1 MLTNIFDFFY
11 VDIRSL
17 KVFRILLSSV
27 LIFDLIDRLTDL
39 EAHYSDL
46 GVLPFFDLST
56 YETNPWM
63 WSVFKLNHSIE
74 FISFLF
80 ILLLCAAL
88 LLLLGI
94 RVRLMTIICWI
105 GIVSI
110 QNRNPIIYQGGDD
123 LLRML
128 LFWLIFIPNIDLKKS
143 PAITKINSVAT
154 MALLCQ
160 VLLPFTFSAFF
171 KGKLEW
177 WREGSALF
185 YAFSLDQLTRNFG
198 IWISQHYYL
207 TVLITRIIYVAEF
220 IVFPLFLLPIFRI
233 QIKILLF
240 CFLILFGIGTMS
252 TMMIGIFPFCF
263 IASSVLFIPSFI
275 WDKVWP
281 LHTNQTNLLE
291 ENVNENVLG
300 GILIGFIFTLV
311 ILWNVTTI
319 PDTPIRFP
327 EKLKS
332 FMYALRLNQ
341 SWGMFSPTVFKDDG
355 WIIYKAKLENNKLI
369 DLNDKNYK
377 LTYEKPSYVLDKYKN
392 DRWRKFTEQII
403 QPSHSNYVSN
413 LAKYILLDNKNKLE
427 KLNYKVT
434 QLEII
439 YMLEVSKPYG
449 VQNKIERR
457 LIFSTN
463 KLDKK

>member
-17 KVFRILLSSV
+17 KVFRILLSAV

-46 GVLPFFDLST
+46 GVLPSLDLST
-56 YETNPWM
+56 YETNQWM
-63 WSVFKLNHSIE
+63 WSIFKLNHSIE
-74 FISFLF
+74 FVSFIF
-80 ILLLCAAL
+80 ILLVCVAL

-94 RVRLMTIICWI
+94 SVRLMTIISWI

-123 LLRML
+123 LLRMF
-128 LFWLIFIPNIDLKKS
+128 LFWSIFLPTINLKKS

-160 VLLPFTFSAFF
+160 VLLPFMFSAFF

-177 WREGSALF
+177 WNEGSALF
-185 YAFSLDQLTRNFG
+185 YALSLDQLTRHFG
-198 IWISQHYYL
+198 IWLSQHYYI
-207 TVLITRIIYVAEF
+207 TVLITRMIYIAEF
-220 IVFPLFLLPIFRI
+220 IVLPLFLLPIFRI
-233 QIKILLF
+233 QIKILVF

-263 IASSVLFIPSFI
+263 IASSVLFIPSVI

-281 LHTNQTNLLE
+281 LQTKQTNLHE

-300 GILIGFIFTLV
+300 GILIGFVFTLV
-311 ILWNVTTI
+311 IVWNVTTI
-319 PDTPIRFP
+319 PNTPLKFP

-341 SWGMFSPTVFKDDG
+341 SWGMFSPTVFKEDG
-355 WIIYKAKLENNKLI
+355 WIIYKAKLDNNKLI
-369 DLNDKNYK
+369 DLNDKDYK
-377 LTYEKPSYVLDKYKN
+377 LTYKKPNYVLDKYKN

-413 LAKYILLDNKNKLE
+413 WAKYILWANKNKLE
-427 KLNYKVT
+427 KLNCKVT

-439 YMLEVSKPYG
+439 YMLETSKPFG
-449 VQNKIERR
+449 VQKKIERR
-457 LIFSTN
+457 LIFSNN
-463 KLDKK
+463 KLNKK